1 MIINRPGATFT
12 YEDVVYTI
20 GEKVFANGTSDYH
33 GLVGHIYEIRD
44 GEDKET
50 ENDGPDFYCSFD
62 APVSPDDIKR
72 FEQYFSD
79 LYGTKK
85 SLEDIALDMVIMAP
99 EMVTPM
105 KQIEDNNRKLSVYM
119 VREKWTDDGNRGSSF
134 YLFTEY
140 ENAKAKMTQLI
151 SDEEK
156 NGLIAK
162 WENDED
168 FQMDSGSH
176 FYECWVGASYAEK
189 HYHVALV
196 LETLYLSPK
205 AFGMIGRAFID
216 EMMLYHKS

>member
-85 SLEDIALDMVIMAP
+85 
-99 EMVTPM
+99 
-105 KQIEDNNRKLSVYM
+105 
-119 VREKWTDDGNRGSSF
+119 
-134 YLFTEY
+134 
-140 ENAKAKMTQLI
+140 
-151 SDEEK
+151 
-156 NGLIAK
+156 
-162 WENDED
+162 
-168 FQMDSGSH
+168 
-176 FYECWVGASYAEK
+176 
-189 HYHVALV
+189 VA
-196 LETLYLSPK
+196 
-205 AFGMIGRAFID
+205 
-216 EMMLYHKS
+216 